1 MDHIG
6 RYEILAELGR
16 GAMGV
21 VYKARDPKIG
31 RTIAIKTIK
40 LADKA
45 AASETDKLR
54 ERLFREA
61 QSAGRLS
68 HPGIV
73 TIYDVDEEAGMAY
86 ITMEFVEGKT
96 LETLME
102 SHLASDFEF
111 IADLVS
117 QTGAALDYAH
127 SKEIVHR
134 DIKPANIMVTPDGG
148 IKITDFGIARI
159 SSSKLTQT
167 GTVMGTPSYMSP
179 EQVRSDPID
188 GRSDQ
193 FSLAVICYELVTG
206 EKPFTGE
213 SLTSVMFKIVSAEAI
228 APSELNPRVSEELG
242 AVILRA
248 LSKDAAE
255 RYTSCRAFAE
265 AAAKGCA
272 PVVDVGPLTRRFKKP
287 APAETPTV
295 GAAETE
301 DADRVEAPREL
312 EETAPADAPRSLP
325 PLPERSTTREEHPG
339 RLRWW
344 MWPAAL
350 LAVLIAVCGV
360 WLSQQ
365 ENPGNILLQ
374 LAGGLIPSSGGE
386 VTEVPQLAP
395 LPDSEGGEDS
405 GAPEGGEQPGESE
418 SGQGPAVTESGFP
431 AGSAT
436 PPAPPDKGPSGASP
450 TAVTA
455 SGSADSAPA
464 GEPAP
469 PAPSTGASP
478 VAPPPPK
485 PKTTAS
491 TRPTPTPPKAA
502 SRLVEIPLVSDPAG
516 ARVVIDGKAQWSC
529 VTPCTLEIPR
539 GNHRAMASLAGFEP
553 HRRSFKLSS
562 EPMDLEFELRQIVG
576 TLMVSS
582 DPSGADVYVD
592 GKKMASKTN
601 SMLKLPPGYYLVR
614 VEKDGAVAERSI
626 EIGQNDLATHQFS
639 LRSGGLSRIPV
650 RFESTPPGA
659 EVTLNDKTRAGRTPV
674 EIPLAPGAYRVA
686 FSLRGHRPVIEEV
699 EIAPSADP
707 VTITRTLTPR

>member
-31 RTIAIKTIK
+31 RTIAIKTIR

-45 AASETDKLR
+45 AESETDKLR

-86 ITMEFVEGKT
+86 ITMEFVEGKP
-96 LETLME
+96 LETQMD
-102 SHLASDFEF
+102 SAPVRDFGFVSD
-111 IADLVS
+111 LLR
-117 QTGAALDYAH
+117 QTAAALDYAH

-134 DIKPANIMVTPDGG
+134 DIKPANIMVTPEGG

-179 EQVRSDPID
+179 EQVRSDSTD

-193 FSLAVICYELVTG
+193 FSLAVICYELVSG
-206 EKPFTGE
+206 QKPFTGE
-213 SLTSVMFKIVSAEAI
+213 SLTSVMFKIVSVEAI
-228 APSELNPRVSEELG
+228 APSEVNPGGSKELS
-242 AVILRA
+242 AAILRA
-248 LSKDAAE
+248 LSKDADE
-255 RYTSCRAFAE
+255 RYPSCREFAE
-265 AAAKGCA
+265 AAARGCA
-272 PVVDVGPLTRRFKKP
+272 SVVEA
-287 APAETPTV
+287 APAAA
-295 GAAETE
+295 GAEGARGTE
-301 DADRVEAPREL
+301 DAYRVEAPREL

-325 PLPERSTTREEHPG
+325 PLPGRSTTLEERPG

-365 ENPGNILLQ
+365 KNPGDALLQ

-395 LPDSEGGEDS
+395 VPDSEGGEDS
-405 GAPEGGEQPGESE
+405 GAPEGGEQPVESLPGQVPAATD
-418 SGQGPAVTESGFP
+418 SGTP
-431 AGSAT
+431 AGSAE
-436 PPAPPDKGPSGASP
+436 PPAPPDTEPATESP
-450 TAVTA
+450 AAATT
-455 SGSADSAPA
+455 SGSPSAPES
-464 GEPAP
+464 EPASL
-469 PAPSTGASP
+469 APSAPSP
-478 VAPPPPK
+478 VPSPPK
-485 PKTTAS
+485 PKATTP
-491 TRPTPTPPKAA
+491 TRPAPTPPKATP
-502 SRLVEIPLVSDPAG
+502 RLVELRLVSNRAG
-516 ARVVIDGKAQWSC
+516 ARIVIDGKTQWSC

-539 GNHRAMASLAGFEP
+539 GDHQARALLAGFEP
-553 HRRSFKLSS
+553 HRRSFKVTS
-562 EPMDLEFELRQIVG
+562 EPMNLEFELRQITG

-582 DPSGADVYVD
+582 NPSGADVYVN

-601 SMLKLPPGYYLVR
+601 SMLKLPPGYHLIR
-614 VEKDGAVAERSI
+614 VEKDGAVAEQSVEI
-626 EIGQNDLATHQFS
+626 EQNELATQQFV
-639 LRSGGLSRIPV
+639 LRSGALSRVQV

-659 EVTLNDKTRAGRTPV
+659 EITLNDKTRAGRTPV
-674 EIPLAPGAYRVA
+674 EIPLAPGTYRVA
-686 FSLRGHRPVIEEV
+686 FFLRGHRPVIEEV
-699 EIAPSADP
+699 EIAPSEDP

>member
-45 AASETDKLR
+45 AESETDKLR

-86 ITMEFVEGKT
+86 ITMEFVEGET

-102 SHLASDFEF
+102 SNSASDFEF

-117 QTGAALDYAH
+117 QTAAALDYAH

-134 DIKPANIMVTPDGG
+134 DIKPANIMVTSDGG

-179 EQVRSDPID
+179 EQVRSDPTD

-206 EKPFTGE
+206 QKPFSGE

-228 APSELNPRVSEELG
+228 APSELHSGVSKELS

-255 RYTSCRAFAE
+255 RYTSCQAFAE

-272 PVVDVGPLTRRFKKP
+272 SVVDAGPLTRRFEKP

-350 LAVLIAVCGV
+350 LAVLMAICGV

-395 LPDSEGGEDS
+395 VPDSEGGEDS
-405 GAPEGGEQPGESE
+405 GAPEGSEQPGESG
-418 SGQGPAVTESGFP
+418 SGQVPGAFDSGPTP
-431 AGSAT
+431 GSAK
-436 PPAPPDKGPSGASP
+436 PPAPADKGPSGESTTSVA
-450 TAVTA
+450 A
-455 SGSADSAPA
+455 SGSADVPA
-464 GEPAP
+464 GEPTHPAP
-469 PAPSTGASP
+469 PPAAPSLAS
-478 VAPPPPK
+478 PPPK

-491 TRPTPTPPKAA
+491 TRPAPARPKPA
-502 SRLVEIPLVSDPAG
+502 SRLVEINLVSDRPG
-516 ARVVIDGKAQWSC
+516 ARVVIDRKTQWSC
-529 VTPCTLEIPR
+529 VAPCTLEIPR
-539 GNHRAMASLAGFEP
+539 GNHQAMASLAGFEP
-553 HRRSFKLSS
+553 HRRSFKLTS
-562 EPMDLEFELRQIVG
+562 EPMDLGFELRQITG

-582 DPSGADVYVD
+582 DPSGADVYVN

-601 SMLKLPPGYYLVR
+601 SMLKLPPGYHLVR

-626 EIGQNDLATHQFS
+626 EIGQNDLATRQFS

-659 EVTLNDKTRAGRTPV
+659 EVTLNDRTRVGRTPV
-674 EIPLAPGAYRVA
+674 EIPLAQGTYRVA

-699 EIAPSADP
+699 EIAPSAAP

>member
-31 RTIAIKTIK
+31 RTIAIKTIR

-45 AASETDKLR
+45 AESETDKLR

-86 ITMEFVEGKT
+86 ITMEFVEGKP
-96 LETLME
+96 LETQMD
-102 SHLASDFEF
+102 SAPVRDFGFVSD
-111 IADLVS
+111 LLR
-117 QTGAALDYAH
+117 QTAAALDYAH

-134 DIKPANIMVTPDGG
+134 DIKPANIMVTPEGG

-179 EQVRSDPID
+179 EQVRSDSTD

-193 FSLAVICYELVTG
+193 FSLAVICYELVSG
-206 EKPFTGE
+206 QKPFTGE
-213 SLTSVMFKIVSAEAI
+213 SLTSVMFKIVSVEAI
-228 APSELNPRVSEELG
+228 APSEVNPGVSKELS
-242 AVILRA
+242 AAILRA
-248 LSKDAAE
+248 LSKDADE
-255 RYTSCRAFAE
+255 RYPSCREFAE
-265 AAAKGCA
+265 AAARGCA
-272 PVVDVGPLTRRFKKP
+272 SVVEA
-287 APAETPTV
+287 APAAA
-295 GAAETE
+295 GAEGARGTE

-325 PLPERSTTREEHPG
+325 PLPGRSTTLEERPG

-365 ENPGNILLQ
+365 KNPGDALLQ

-395 LPDSEGGEDS
+395 VPDSEGGEDS
-405 GAPEGGEQPGESE
+405 GAPEGGEQPVESLPGQVPAATD
-418 SGQGPAVTESGFP
+418 SGAP
-431 AGSAT
+431 AGSAE
-436 PPAPPDKGPSGASP
+436 PPAPPDTEPATESP
-450 TAVTA
+450 AAATT
-455 SGSADSAPA
+455 SGSPSAPES
-464 GEPAP
+464 EPASL
-469 PAPSTGASP
+469 APSAPSP
-478 VAPPPPK
+478 VPSPPK
-485 PKTTAS
+485 PKATTP
-491 TRPTPTPPKAA
+491 TRPAPTPPKATP
-502 SRLVEIPLVSDPAG
+502 RLVELRLVSNRAG
-516 ARVVIDGKAQWSC
+516 ARIVIDGKTQWSC

-539 GNHRAMASLAGFEP
+539 GDHQARALLAGFEP
-553 HRRSFKLSS
+553 HRRSFKVTS
-562 EPMDLEFELRQIVG
+562 EPMDLEFELRQITG

-582 DPSGADVYVD
+582 NPSGADVYVN

-601 SMLKLPPGYYLVR
+601 SMLKLPPGYHLIR
-614 VEKDGAVAERSI
+614 VEKDGAVAEQSVEI
-626 EIGQNDLATHQFS
+626 EQNELATQQFV
-639 LRSGGLSRIPV
+639 LRSGALSRVQV

-659 EVTLNDKTRAGRTPV
+659 EITLNDKTRAGRTPV
-674 EIPLAPGAYRVA
+674 EIPLAPGTYRVA
-686 FSLRGHRPVIEEV
+686 FFLRGHRPVIEEV
-699 EIAPSADP
+699 EIAPSEDP

>member
-45 AASETDKLR
+45 AESETDKLR

-102 SHLASDFEF
+102 SNLASDFEF

-134 DIKPANIMVTPDGG
+134 DIKPANIMVTPEGG

-179 EQVRSDPID
+179 EQVRSDPTD

-193 FSLAVICYELVTG
+193 FSLAVICYELVSG
-206 EKPFTGE
+206 QKPFSGE
-213 SLTSVMFKIVSAEAI
+213 SLTSVMFKIVSAEA
-228 APSELNPRVSEELG
+228 AVPSERNPRISEELD
-242 AVILRA
+242 AAILRA
-248 LSKDAAE
+248 LSKDAVE
-255 RYTSCRAFAE
+255 RYPSCREFAE
-265 AAAKGCA
+265 AAARGCA
-272 PVVDVGPLTRRFKKP
+272 SVVEA
-287 APAETPTV
+287 APAAA
-295 GAAETE
+295 GAEGARGTE

-325 PLPERSTTREEHPG
+325 PLPGRSTTLEERPG

-350 LAVLIAVCGV
+350 LAVLIAVCGL

-365 ENPGNILLQ
+365 KNPGDALLQ
-374 LAGGLIPSSGGE
+374 LAGGLIPSSTKEVAEVSPLDPLVESGG
-386 VTEVPQLAP
+386 VG
-395 LPDSEGGEDS
+395 DSTV
-405 GAPEGGEQPGESE
+405 AEGGEQPVESLPGQVPAATD
-418 SGQGPAVTESGFP
+418 SGAP
-431 AGSAT
+431 AGSAE
-436 PPAPPDKGPSGASP
+436 PPAPPDTEPASESP
-450 TAVTA
+450 AAATTR
-455 SGSADSAPA
+455 GSPSAPES
-464 GEPAP
+464 EPVSL
-469 PAPSTGASP
+469 APSAPSPAS
-478 VAPPPPK
+478 PPPK
-485 PKTTAS
+485 PKATAS
-491 TRPTPTPPKAA
+491 TRPSPTPPQPAP
-502 SRLVEIPLVSDPAG
+502 RLVELRLVSDRAG
-516 ARVVIDGKAQWSC
+516 ARIVIDGKTQWSC

-539 GNHRAMASLAGFEP
+539 GDHQAMALLAGFEP
-553 HRRSFKLSS
+553 HRRSFKVTS
-562 EPMDLEFELRQIVG
+562 EPMDLEFELRQITG

-582 DPSGADVYVD
+582 NPSGADVYVN
-592 GKKMASKTN
+592 GKKMADKTN
-601 SMLKLPPGYYLVR
+601 SMLKLPPGYHLIR
-614 VEKDGAVAERSI
+614 VEKDGAVAEQSV
-626 EIGQNDLATHQFS
+626 EIGQNELATQQFL
-639 LRSGGLSRIPV
+639 LRSGSLSRIRV

-686 FSLRGHRPVIEEV
+686 FFLQGHRPVIEEV
-699 EIAPSADP
+699 EIAPSEDP

>member
-31 RTIAIKTIK
+31 RTIAIKTIR

-45 AASETDKLR
+45 AESETDKLR

-73 TIYDVDEEAGMAY
+73 TIYDVDEEAGLAY

-96 LETLME
+96 LETRID
-102 SHLASDFEF
+102 SAPIHDFGFISD
-111 IADLVS
+111 LLR
-117 QTGAALDYAH
+117 QTAAALDYAH

-179 EQVRSDPID
+179 EQVRSDPTD

-193 FSLAVICYELVTG
+193 FSLAVICYELVSG
-206 EKPFTGE
+206 QKPFSGE
-213 SLTSVMFKIVSAEAI
+213 SLTSVMFKIVSVDAT
-228 APSELNPRVSEELG
+228 APRKINPRISEELD
-242 AVILRA
+242 AAILRA
-248 LSKDAAE
+248 LSKDANE
-255 RYTSCRAFAE
+255 RYPSCREFAE
-265 AAAKGCA
+265 AAARGCA
-272 PVVDVGPLTRRFKKP
+272 SVVEA
-287 APAETPTV
+287 APAAV
-295 GAAETE
+295 GAEGARGTE
-301 DADRVEAPREL
+301 DAGRLEMPREL
-312 EETAPADAPRSLP
+312 QETAPADAPRSLP
-325 PLPERSTTREEHPG
+325 PLPGRLTTLEERPG

-350 LAVLIAVCGV
+350 LAVLIAVCGL

-365 ENPGNILLQ
+365 ENPSDALLQ
-374 LAGGLIPSSGGE
+374 LAGGLIPSSTEE
-386 VTEVPQLAP
+386 VAEVPRLDPLAESGGVG
-395 LPDSEGGEDS
+395 DSTVL
-405 GAPEGGEQPGESE
+405 EGGEQPVESLP
-418 SGQGPAVTESGFP
+418 GQVPAATDSDAP
-431 AGSAT
+431 AGSAE
-436 PPAPPDKGPSGASP
+436 PPAPPDTEPASESP
-450 TAVTA
+450 AAATTR
-455 SGSADSAPA
+455 GSPSAPES
-464 GEPAP
+464 EPASLAP
-469 PAPSTGASP
+469 SAPSPAPS
-478 VAPPPPK
+478 PPK
-485 PKTTAS
+485 PKATTPV
-491 TRPTPTPPKAA
+491 RPVPAPPKAA
-502 SRLVEIPLVSDPAG
+502 SRLVALRLVSDRPG
-516 ARVVIDGKAQWSC
+516 ARIVIDGKTQWSC

-539 GNHRAMASLAGFEP
+539 GDHQAMALLAGFEP
-553 HRRSFKLSS
+553 HRRSFKVTS
-562 EPMDLEFELRQIVG
+562 EPMDLEFELRQITG

-582 DPSGADVYVD
+582 DPRGADVYVN
-592 GKKMASKTN
+592 GKKMANKTN
-601 SMLKLPPGYYLVR
+601 SMLKLPPGYHLIR
-614 VEKDGAVAERSI
+614 VEKDGAVAEQSV
-626 EIGQNDLATHQFS
+626 EIGQNELATQQFL
-639 LRSGGLSRIPV
+639 LRSGSVSRIRV
-650 RFESTPPGA
+650 SFESTPPGA

-686 FSLRGHRPVIEEV
+686 FFLRGHRPVIEEV
-699 EIAPSADP
+699 EIAPSEDP

>member
-45 AASETDKLR
+45 AESETDKLR

-96 LETLME
+96 LETQMD
-102 SHLASDFEF
+102 STPIRDFEF
-111 IADLVS
+111 ISDLLS
-117 QTGAALDYAH
+117 QTAAALDYAH

-179 EQVRSDPID
+179 EQVRSDPTD

-206 EKPFTGE
+206 QKPFTGE
-213 SLTSVMFKIVSAEAI
+213 SLTSVMFKIVSAQAT

-248 LSKDAAE
+248 LSKDAAD
-255 RYTSCRAFAE
+255 RYRSCRDFAE

-272 PVVDVGPLTRRFKKP
+272 SVVDVGPITRRFEKRV
-287 APAETPTV
+287 PAETPTV
-295 GAAETE
+295 GAAET
-301 DADRVEAPREL
+301 

-325 PLPERSTTREEHPG
+325 PLPERPTTLEERPG

-365 ENPGNILLQ
+365 ENPGEALLQ
-374 LAGGLIPSSGGE
+374 LPGSLIPSGTGEVAEVPPLDPLAESGG
-386 VTEVPQLAP
+386 A
-395 LPDSEGGEDS
+395 GDS
-405 GAPEGGEQPGESE
+405 GAPEGSEQPGESR
-418 SGQGPAVTESGFP
+418 SGQVPAATDSGPT
-431 AGSAT
+431 AGSAK
-436 PPAPPDKGPSGASP
+436 PPAPPDKGPSGESP
-450 TAVTA
+450 TAATA
-455 SGSADSAPA
+455 GGSADSARG
-464 GEPAP
+464 GELAP
-469 PAPSTGASP
+469 PAPSPAAPSLT
-478 VAPPPPK
+478 PPPPK
-485 PKTTAS
+485 PKTTAP

-502 SRLVEIPLVSDPAG
+502 SRLVEIRLASDRAG
-516 ARVVIDGKAQWSC
+516 ARVVIDRKTQWSC
-529 VTPCTLEIPR
+529 VTPCALEIPR
-539 GNHRAMASLAGFEP
+539 GNHQAMASLAGFEP
-553 HRRSFKLSS
+553 HRRLFKLTS
-562 EPMDLEFELRQIVG
+562 EPMDLEFELRQITG

-582 DPSGADVYVD
+582 DPSGANVYVN
-592 GKKMASKTN
+592 GERMASKTN
-601 SMLKLPPGYYLVR
+601 SMLKLPPGYHLVR
-614 VEKDGAVAERSI
+614 VAKDGAVAERSI
-626 EIGQNDLATHQFS
+626 EIGQNDLASHQFL

-674 EIPLAPGAYRVA
+674 EIPLAPGAYRAA

>member
-31 RTIAIKTIK
+31 RTIAIKTIR

-45 AASETDKLR
+45 AESETDKLR

-86 ITMEFVEGKT
+86 ITMEFVEGKP
-96 LETLME
+96 LETQMD
-102 SHLASDFEF
+102 SAPVRDFGFVSD
-111 IADLVS
+111 LLR
-117 QTGAALDYAH
+117 QTAAALDYAH

-134 DIKPANIMVTPDGG
+134 DIKPANIMVTPEGG

-179 EQVRSDPID
+179 EQVRSDSTD

-193 FSLAVICYELVTG
+193 FSLAVICYELVSG
-206 EKPFTGE
+206 QKPFTGE
-213 SLTSVMFKIVSAEAI
+213 SLTSVMFKIVSVEAI
-228 APSELNPRVSEELG
+228 APSEVNPGVSKELS
-242 AVILRA
+242 AAILRA
-248 LSKDAAE
+248 LSKDADE
-255 RYTSCRAFAE
+255 RYPSCREFAE
-265 AAAKGCA
+265 AAARGCA
-272 PVVDVGPLTRRFKKP
+272 SVVEA
-287 APAETPTV
+287 APAAA
-295 GAAETE
+295 GAEGARGTE

-325 PLPERSTTREEHPG
+325 PLPGRSTTLEERPG

-365 ENPGNILLQ
+365 KNPGDALLQ

-395 LPDSEGGEDS
+395 VPDSEGGEDS
-405 GAPEGGEQPGESE
+405 GAPEGGEQPVESLPGQVPAATD
-418 SGQGPAVTESGFP
+418 SGAP
-431 AGSAT
+431 AGSAE
-436 PPAPPDKGPSGASP
+436 PPAPPDTEPATESP
-450 TAVTA
+450 AAATT
-455 SGSADSAPA
+455 SGSPSAPES
-464 GEPAP
+464 EPASL
-469 PAPSTGASP
+469 APSAPSP
-478 VAPPPPK
+478 VPSPPK
-485 PKTTAS
+485 PKATTP
-491 TRPTPTPPKAA
+491 TRPAPTPPKATP
-502 SRLVEIPLVSDPAG
+502 RLVELRLVSNRAG
-516 ARVVIDGKAQWSC
+516 ARIVIDGKTQWSC

-539 GNHRAMASLAGFEP
+539 GDHQARALLAGFEP
-553 HRRSFKLSS
+553 HRRSFKVTS
-562 EPMDLEFELRQIVG
+562 EPMDLEFELRQITG

-582 DPSGADVYVD
+582 NPSGADVYVN

-601 SMLKLPPGYYLVR
+601 SMLKLPPGYHLIR
-614 VEKDGAVAERSI
+614 VEKDGAVAEQSVEI
-626 EIGQNDLATHQFS
+626 EQNELATQQFV
-639 LRSGGLSRIPV
+639 LRSGALSRVQV

-659 EVTLNDKTRAGRTPV
+659 EITLNDKTRAGRTPV
-674 EIPLAPGAYRVA
+674 EIPLAPGTYRVA
-686 FSLRGHRPVIEEV
+686 FFLRGHRPVIEEV
-699 EIAPSADP
+699 EITPSEDP

>member
-102 SHLASDFEF
+102 SNLASDFEF
-111 IADLVS
+111 IADLAS

-148 IKITDFGIARI
+148 VKITDFGIARI

-179 EQVRSDPID
+179 EQVRSDPTD

-193 FSLAVICYELVTG
+193 FSLAVICYELVSG
-206 EKPFTGE
+206 QKPFSGE
-213 SLTSVMFKIVSAEAI
+213 SLTSVMFKIVSVDPT
-228 APSELNPRVSEELG
+228 APREMNPRISEELD
-242 AVILRA
+242 AAILRA
-248 LSKDAAE
+248 LSKDADE
-255 RYTSCRAFAE
+255 RYPSCREFAE
-265 AAAKGCA
+265 AAARGCA
-272 PVVDVGPLTRRFKKP
+272 SVVEA
-287 APAETPTV
+287 APAAA
-295 GAAETE
+295 GAEGARGTE
-301 DADRVEAPREL
+301 DAGRLEMLREL
-312 EETAPADAPRSLP
+312 QETAPADAPRSLP
-325 PLPERSTTREEHPG
+325 PLPGRSTTLEERPG

-365 ENPGNILLQ
+365 KNPGDALLQ
-374 LAGGLIPSSGGE
+374 LAGGLIPSSTEE
-386 VTEVPQLAP
+386 VAEVPPLDPLAESGGVG
-395 LPDSEGGEDS
+395 DSTV
-405 GAPEGGEQPGESE
+405 PEGGEQPVESLPGQVPAATD
-418 SGQGPAVTESGFP
+418 SGAP
-431 AGSAT
+431 AGSAE
-436 PPAPPDKGPSGASP
+436 PPVPPDTEPASESP
-450 TAVTA
+450 AAATT
-455 SGSADSAPA
+455 SGSPSAPES
-464 GEPAP
+464 EPASL
-469 PAPSTGASP
+469 APSAPSPAS
-478 VAPPPPK
+478 PPPK

-502 SRLVEIPLVSDPAG
+502 SRLVEIPLRSDPAG
-516 ARVVIDGKAQWSC
+516 AKVVIDGKAQWSC
-529 VTPCTLEIPR
+529 ATPCTLEIPR
-539 GNHRAMASLAGFEP
+539 GNHKAMASLAGFEP
-553 HRRSFKLSS
+553 HLRSFKVSS
-562 EPMDLEFELRQIVG
+562 EPMDLEFELRQIIG

-582 DPSGADVYVD
+582 DPRGADVYVN
-592 GKKMASKTN
+592 GKKMADKTN
-601 SMLKLPPGYYLVR
+601 SVLELQPGYHLVR

-626 EIGQNDLATHQFS
+626 EIGQNDLASHRFL

-659 EVTLNDKTRAGRTPV
+659 EVTLNDKDRAGRTPV
-674 EIPLAPGAYRVA
+674 EILLAPGTYRVA
-686 FSLRGHRPVIEEV
+686 FFLRGHRPVIEEV
-699 EIAPSADP
+699 EIARSEDP
-707 VTITRTLTPR
+707 ATITRTLTPR

>member
-1 MDHIG
+1 MDQIG

-45 AASETDKLR
+45 AESETEKLR

-96 LETLME
+96 LETRID
-102 SHLASDFEF
+102 SAPVHDFEF
-111 IADLVS
+111 ISDLLT
-117 QTGAALDYAH
+117 QTAAALDYAH

-206 EKPFTGE
+206 QKPFTGE
-213 SLTSVMFKIVSAEAI
+213 SLTSVMFKIVSSEAARPKEMNSRI
-228 APSELNPRVSEELG
+228 SEELD
-242 AVILRA
+242 ATILRA

-255 RYTSCRAFAE
+255 RYPSCREFAD

-272 PVVDVGPLTRRFKKP
+272 SVVEAASATERLEKPVP
-287 APAETPTV
+287 
-295 GAAETE
+295 GAAGSAGARGTEEAGRLETL
-301 DADRVEAPREL
+301 REL
-312 EETAPADAPRSLP
+312 QETAPADAPRSLP
-325 PLPERSTTREEHPG
+325 PLPERSTALEERPG

-350 LAVLIAVCGV
+350 LAVLIAVGGV

-365 ENPGNILLQ
+365 ENPGDALLQ
-374 LAGGLIPSSGGE
+374 LPGRLIPSSSGE
-386 VTEVPQLAP
+386 IAEAPPLDP
-395 LPDSEGGEDS
+395 LPESGGGGDS
-405 GAPEGGEQPGESE
+405 AVPEGGEQPGESG
-418 SGQGPAVTESGFP
+418 SGQVSATDGGPP
-431 AGSAT
+431 AGSAK
-436 PPAPPDKGPSGASP
+436 PPAPADKGPSGESP
-450 TAVTA
+450 TAAT
-455 SGSADSAPA
+455 SGGSAGSVPA

-469 PAPSTGASP
+469 PPPPSVTPSP
-478 VAPPPPK
+478 DPPPPK

-491 TRPTPTPPKAA
+491 TRPSPPPPKPT
-502 SRLVEIPLVSDPAG
+502 SRLVELPLVSDPAG
-516 ARVVIDGKAQWSC
+516 ATVVIDGKTQWSC

-539 GNHRAMASLAGFEP
+539 GNHQAMASLAGFEP
-553 HRRSFKLSS
+553 HRRSFKVSS
-562 EPMDLEFELRQIVG
+562 EPMDLEFELRQITG

-582 DPSGADVYVD
+582 DPSGADVYVN
-592 GKKMASKTN
+592 GKKTANKTN
-601 SMLKLPPGYYLVR
+601 SMLKLPPGHHLVK

-626 EIGQNDLATHQFS
+626 EIGQNELATHQFL
-639 LRSGGLSRIPV
+639 LRSGSLSRIPV
-650 RFESTPPGA
+650 QFESTPPGA
-659 EVTLNDKTRAGRTPV
+659 NVTLNDKTRAGRTPV
-674 EIPLAPGAYRVA
+674 EIQLAPGAYRVA
-686 FSLRGHRPVIEEV
+686 FSLSGHRPVIEEV
-699 EIAPSADP
+699 EITPSEDP

>member
-31 RTIAIKTIK
+31 RTIALKTIK

-45 AASETDKLR
+45 AESETDKLR

-73 TIYDVDEEAGMAY
+73 TIYDVDEEAGLAY

-96 LETLME
+96 LEIQMDSTPI
-102 SHLASDFEF
+102 HDFEF
-111 IADLVS
+111 ISDLLN
-117 QTGAALDYAH
+117 QTAAALDYAH

-179 EQVRSDPID
+179 EQVRSDPTD

-206 EKPFTGE
+206 QKPFTGE
-213 SLTSVMFKIVSAEAI
+213 SLTSVMFKIVSAEAG
-228 APSELNPRVSEELG
+228 APSELNPRVSKELDT
-242 AVILRA
+242 VILRA

-265 AAAKGCA
+265 AAQKGCA
-272 PVVDVGPLTRRFKKP
+272 SVVDVGSITRRLEKP
-287 APAETPTV
+287 APAETLPV
-295 GAAETE
+295 GAVEAE
-301 DADRVEAPREL
+301 DAEKVEALREL
-312 EETAPADAPRSLP
+312 DETAPADAPRSLP
-325 PLPERSTTREEHPG
+325 PLPERSPDLEERPG

-350 LAVLIAVCGV
+350 LAVLIAICGV

-365 ENPGNILLQ
+365 ENPGEMLLQ
-374 LAGGLIPSSGGE
+374 MAGVLVPSSGGE
-386 VTEVPQLAP
+386 VAEGPQLDP
-395 LPDSEGGEDS
+395 LPGAEGGEDPGVEGS
-405 GAPEGGEQPGESE
+405 GQPGESG
-418 SGQGPAVTESGFP
+418 SGQV
-431 AGSAT
+431 SAT
-436 PPAPPDKGPSGASP
+436 NDSSPAAGAAKPPAPADKGPSGESP
-450 TAVTA
+450 TAATTRGTGD
-455 SGSADSAPA
+455 SGPA

-469 PAPSTGASP
+469 SPPPSVTPSP
-478 VAPPPPK
+478 PPPPPK

-491 TRPTPTPPKAA
+491 TRPSSAPPKPT
-502 SRLVEIPLVSDPAG
+502 SRLVEIPLVSNPAG
-516 ARVVIDGKAQWSC
+516 ATVVIDGKTQWSC
-529 VTPCTLEIPR
+529 QTPCTLEIPR
-539 GNHRAMASLAGFEP
+539 GNHQAMASLGGFEP
-553 HRRSFKLSS
+553 HRRSFKVSS
-562 EPMDLEFELRQIVG
+562 EPMDLEFELRQIIG

-582 DPSGADVYVD
+582 DPSGADVHVD
-592 GKKMASKTN
+592 GKKMAGKTN
-601 SMLKLPPGYYLVR
+601 SMLELPPGYHLVK
-614 VEKDGAVAERSI
+614 VEKDGAVAEWSI
-626 EIGQNDLATHQFS
+626 KIGQNELTTHQFL
-639 LRSGGLSRIPV
+639 LRSGSLPRISV

-659 EVTLNDKTRAGRTPV
+659 NLTLNDKTRAGRTPL
-674 EIPLAPGAYRVA
+674 EIQLAPGAYRVA

-699 EIAPSADP
+699 DIAPSEDP

>member
-96 LETLME
+96 LETQMDSAPILDFGFI
-102 SHLASDFEF
+102 SD
-111 IADLVS
+111 LLN
-117 QTGAALDYAH
+117 QTAAALDYAH

-179 EQVRSDPID
+179 EQVRSDPTD

-206 EKPFTGE
+206 QKPFTGE
-213 SLTSVMFKIVSAEAI
+213 SLTSVMFKIVSAQAT

-248 LSKDAAE
+248 LSKDPAD

-272 PVVDVGPLTRRFKKP
+272 PVVDVGPLTRRFEKP

-325 PLPERSTTREEHPG
+325 PLPGRSTALEERPG

-365 ENPGNILLQ
+365 EKPGDALLQ
-374 LAGGLIPSSGGE
+374 LAGGLIPSSTEE
-386 VTEVPQLAP
+386 VAEVPPLDPLAESGGAGDATVP
-395 LPDSEGGEDS
+395 EAGEQPAESLPGQVPAATDS
-405 GAPEGGEQPGESE
+405 GSAAGSAKPAAPPEEGSPGDPPAAAAAGGSAESAPEGES
-418 SGQGPAVTESGFP
+418 
-431 AGSAT
+431 
-436 PPAPPDKGPSGASP
+436 AS
-450 TAVTA
+450 
-455 SGSADSAPA
+455 
-464 GEPAP
+464 
-469 PAPSTGASP
+469 PAPSAPSP
-478 VAPPPPK
+478 APSPPK
-485 PKTTAS
+485 PKTTAP

-502 SRLVEIPLVSDPAG
+502 PRLVEIRLASDRPG

-529 VTPCTLEIPR
+529 FTPCTLEIPR
-539 GNHRAMASLAGFEP
+539 GNHQAMASLAGFEP
-553 HRRSFKLSS
+553 HPRSFKLSS
-562 EPMDLEFELRQIVG
+562 EPMDLEFELRQITG

-582 DPSGADVYVD
+582 DPSGADVYVN
-592 GKKMASKTN
+592 GEKMASKTN
-601 SMLKLPPGYYLVR
+601 SVLKLPPGYHSVR

-626 EIGQNDLATHQFS
+626 EIGQNDLASHQFM

-674 EIPLAPGAYRVA
+674 EIQLAPGAYWVA
-686 FSLRGHRPVIEEV
+686 FSLKGHRPVSEEV
-699 EIAPSADP
+699 EIDPSEGP